1 MFAKIPFLFY
11 SGCRCSSSTC
21 KSVHPGRFIWGNMFF
36 AMNAADSLLWTRHIP
51 FSPQDQATKP
61 DQIVSPNGRSWPSTS
76 SYLPSHTSFPFAWN
90 KCITRPPSVVKI
102 ILPKVLLKA
111 TTLVF
116 FCISWIC
123 HLDSTV
129 LRDQIMPEGDNGICL
144 YDTSRQE
151 NTHWYAFFSSNPM
164 TFGHLG
170 NLCVL

>member
-1 MFAKIPFLFY
+1 MLFQPYFKGRPSPIIYACIHLLFFFNHQPGVFANITLLFY

-21 KSVHPGRFIWGNMFF
+21 KSVNPGRFIWGNMFF

-90 KCITRPPSVVKI
+90 KCIRRPPSVVKI

-116 FCISWIC
+116 FVSAGFVILIAQFWE
-123 HLDSTV
+123 TK
-129 LRDQIMPEGDNGICL
+129 
-144 YDTSRQE
+144 
-151 NTHWYAFFSSNPM
+151 
-164 TFGHLG
+164 
-170 NLCVL
+170 